1 MEENISEETSLQQL
15 QEDRLKHHKNPL
27 IDHLNL
33 NKITDLRV
41 NMQTLSLDHLILKET
56 KIYESFLTVLFEA
69 EGYEIRARRDRDK
82 HCGGL
87 LEFVRRD
94 LIC

>member
-41 NMQTLSLDHLILKET
+41 IMQTFSLNHLILKET
-56 KIYESFLTVLFEA
+56 KIYESFLTVPFEA

-82 HCGGL
+82 HCGDL